1 VPAPIVTIPART
13 MLTCARA
20 AYQLVNVA
28 RGPWRTKQVEVT
40 RDGLRWSLDLREGI
54 DLSIYLFGA
63 FEPSV
68 VRRYRH
74 LVSPGD
80 VVVDIGANVGAHTLP
95 LARAAGE
102 SGRVVAFEPT
112 GWAFE
117 KLLANLALNPDLG
130 GRVTAEHA
138 LLVSPGQ
145 QAVPAEIYSSWPLAV
160 GSGRS
165 GQGGQAELH
174 PQHRG
179 MLRGTDG
186 ARAVTLDDYFAGD
199 RQASD
204 KPSRVD
210 FVKLDVDGA
219 EPDVLAGAAAT
230 IERHRP
236 AIVIEMAPCAYEG
249 GDGFERIVGFLTS
262 RGYRLEHLRT
272 HRPLPTDADA
282 LAARIPDGS
291 SMNVLCVP
299 E

>member
-1 VPAPIVTIPART
+1 MPVPMVTVPART
-13 MLTCARA
+13 MLFGARV
-20 AYQLVNVA
+20 AYQLVNLA
-28 RGPWRTKQVEVT
+28 RGPWRSKQVEVT

-68 VRRYRH
+68 VRRYRR

-102 SGRVVAFEPT
+102 SGRVLAFEPT
-112 GWAFE
+112 GWAFA
-117 KLLANLALNPDLG
+117 KLRANLALNPTLAE
-130 GRVTAEHA
+130 RVTAVHA
-138 LLVSPGQ
+138 LLVSPDERT
-145 QAVPAEIYSSWPLAV
+145 VPVGIYSSWPLV
-160 GSGRS
+160 NGHGRS
-165 GQGGQAELH
+165 GDGQSAQSELH
-174 PQHRG
+174 PLHRG

-186 ARAVTLDDYFAGD
+186 ARAVTLDDYLAGD
-199 RQASD
+199 
-204 KPSRVD
+204 KVD

-219 EPDVLAGAAAT
+219 EPEVLAGAAAT
-230 IERHRP
+230 IDSSRP
-236 AIVIEMAPCAYEG
+236 SIVIEMAPCAYEG
-249 GDGFERIVGFLTS
+249 GDGFERIVEFLTS
-262 RGYRLEHLRT
+262 RHYRLEHLRT
-272 HRPLPTDADA
+272 HRPLPTDAGA

>member
-1 VPAPIVTIPART
+1 MPVPIVTVSART
-13 MLTCARA
+13 MLLGARV
-20 AYQLVNVA
+20 AYQLVNLA
-28 RGPWRTKQVEVT
+28 RGPWRSKEVEVI
-40 RDGLRWSLDLREGI
+40 RGGLRWCLDLREGI

-68 VRRYRH
+68 VRRYRR

-95 LARAAGE
+95 LARAAGG
-102 SGRVVAFEPT
+102 SGRVLAFEPT
-112 GWAFE
+112 CWAFA
-117 KLLANLALNPDLG
+117 KLQANLALNPSLVP
-130 GRVTAEHA
+130 RVTAEHA
-138 LLVSPGQ
+138 LLVSPDDRT
-145 QAVPAEIYSSWPLAV
+145 VPLGIYSSWPLVNGHGESEPAD
-160 GSGRS
+160 
-165 GQGGQAELH
+165 LH

-186 ARAVTLDDYFAGD
+186 ARAVTLDDYLAGD
-199 RQASD
+199 
-204 KPSRVD
+204 KVD

-230 IERHRP
+230 VERSRP
-236 AIVIEMAPCAYEG
+236 TIVIEMAPCAYEG
-249 GDGFERIVGFLTS
+249 GDGFERIVEFLTS
-262 RGYRLEHLRT
+262 RHYRLEHLRT
-272 HRPLPTDADA
+272 RRPLPTDAHA

>member
-1 VPAPIVTIPART
+1 VPVPIVTLPART
-13 MLTCARA
+13 MLFGARV
-20 AYQLVNVA
+20 AYQLVNLA
-28 RGPWRTKQVEVT
+28 RGPWRSKEVELT

-68 VRRYRH
+68 VRRYRQ

-102 SGRVVAFEPT
+102 AGRVLAFEPT
-112 GWAFE
+112 GWAFA
-117 KLLANLALNPDLG
+117 KLQANLALNPTLAPQ
-130 GRVTAEHA
+130 VTAEHA
-138 LLVSPGQ
+138 LLVSPDERT
-145 QAVPAEIYSSWPLAV
+145 VPVGIYSSWPLV
-160 GSGRS
+160 NGHGHGPSEH
-165 GQGGQAELH
+165 GQVELH

-186 ARAVTLDDYFAGD
+186 ARAVTLDDYLAGD
-199 RQASD
+199 
-204 KPSRVD
+204 KVD

-219 EPDVLAGAAAT
+219 EPEVLAGAAAT
-230 IERHRP
+230 VDRSRP
-236 AIVIEMAPCAYEG
+236 TIVIEMAPCAYEG
-249 GDGFERIVGFLTS
+249 GDGFERIVEFLTS
-262 RGYRLEHLRT
+262 RHYRLEHLRT
-272 HRPLPTDADA
+272 RRPLPTGADA

>member
-1 VPAPIVTIPART
+1 MLFGARV
-13 MLTCARA
+13 
-20 AYQLVNVA
+20 AYQLVNLA
-28 RGPWRTKQVEVT
+28 RGPWRSKQVEVT

-68 VRRYRH
+68 VRRYRR

-102 SGRVVAFEPT
+102 SGRVLAFEPT

-117 KLLANLALNPDLG
+117 KLQANLALNPSLG
-130 GRVTAEHA
+130 PRVTAEHA
-138 LLVSPGQ
+138 LLVSPDERT
-145 QAVPAEIYSSWPLAV
+145 VPVGIYSSWPLV
-160 GSGRS
+160 TGHGQPDESDRFDRS
-165 GQGGQAELH
+165 ELH

-186 ARAVTLDDYFAGD
+186 ARAVTLDDYLAG
-199 RQASD
+199 A
-204 KPSRVD
+204 KVD

-219 EPDVLAGAAAT
+219 EPEVLAGATAT
-230 IERHRP
+230 IDHSRP
-236 AIVIEMAPCAYEG
+236 SIVIEMAPCAYEG
-249 GDGFERIVGFLTS
+249 GDGFERIVEFLTS
-262 RGYRLEHLRT
+262 RHYRLEHLRT
-272 HRPLPTDADA
+272 RRALPTDADA